1 MSASG
6 PTKETTM
13 SELRRILVHVN
24 DSPRSSEVLRL
35 GAALAAT
42 HDAELDA
49 IYAVEPAPTGAYLT
63 PEAST
68 IAAQLTLEAEQARR
82 DAATALVQA
91 TARELGI
98 DVPLQVVRGDPLAGL
113 LHAAHAADLLVL
125 GQHDP
130 KQPDG
135 VHGGLAG
142 RLLMGAG
149 CPLLFVPYVDW
160 GQALPG
166 QRASCG
172 ERVLVAWAD
181 KRESARALRDALPL
195 LARAQRV
202 ELVRFGHAPHPD
214 EEPQPEPLDAVVAH
228 LKRHGVTASA
238 TVRLTREPS
247 IGERMRRPWTP
258 DAPVAEALLSHAA
271 DSGADLIVMG
281 GYGHSRAW
289 ELMLGGVTRTLLHS
303 MTVPVLMSH

>member
-1 MSASG
+1 
-6 PTKETTM
+6 M
-13 SELRRILVHVN
+13 SEIRRILVHVN
-24 DSPRSSEVLRL
+24 DSPRSHRVALL
-35 GAALAAT
+35 AAGLAAT
-42 HDAELDA
+42 HGAQLQA
-49 IYAVEPAPTGAYLT
+49 LYAVEPAQPGAYLT

-82 DAATALVQA
+82 QVATDLVAAAARQA
-91 TARELGI
+91 GTPIPLELG
-98 DVPLQVVRGDPLAGL
+98 RGEP
-113 LHAAHAADLLVL
+113 LHALLREAHTSDLIVL

-135 VHGGLAG
+135 HGAGLAA

-149 CPLLFVPYVDW
+149 CPLLFVPYVEW
-160 GQALPG
+160 GAAIG
-166 QRASCG
+166 GGAATCG
-172 ERVLVAWAD
+172 ERVLLAWSD

-195 LARAQRV
+195 LVRARHV
-202 ELVRFGHAPHPD
+202 EVVTYAASTPLD
-214 EEPQPEPLDAVVAH
+214 EEPEADPLAAVVAH
-228 LKRHGVTASA
+228 LQRHGVTAQA
-238 TVRLTREPS
+238 TVRRSREPS

-271 DSGADLIVMG
+271 DIDADLIVMG

-289 ELMLGGVTRTLLHS
+289 ELALGGVTRTLLQS